1 MAILSELKAHTL
13 DTGTDWF
20 QASNLEVTDINV
32 GNPATNVIPARATAR
47 INIRFNDRQRGF
59 ELENWIRDTVARHAP
74 AAEVVVKISGEAFLT
89 PPGPLSDMVDF
100 AVQRVTGR
108 TPELSTSGGTSDAR
122 FIRSVCPVVEFG
134 LVGSSMHQVDEM
146 VPVADIAALADI
158 YDLVLQ
164 QFFKSGDAA

>member
-1 MAILSELKAHTL
+1 
-13 DTGTDWF
+13 
-20 QASNLEVTDINV
+20 
-32 GNPATNVIPARATAR
+32 
-47 INIRFNDRQRGF
+47 
-59 ELENWIRDTVARHAP
+59 
-74 AAEVVVKISGEAFLT
+74 
-89 PPGPLSDMVDF
+89 MVDF

-134 LVGSSMHQVDEM
+134 LVGSTMHQVDEM